1 MPNLFLKIL
10 TVSFIAKPPPTQY
23 DTPIFY
29 RLESADMEIAWIDD
43 QILPLTEVSVHLLD
57 RGLFFGD
64 GVYEVLR
71 SYNGRLFALDEH
83 LARFE
88 RSAAEIQ
95 LTGINF
101 PDIRQQ
107 VLEAF
112 DRSGLQTA
120 KIYFHLT
127 RGAELRDHLPSPDLK
142 PRFFLTV
149 QQLHDDPKKKQTGVK
164 VCTHP
169 DLRWKRCDIKSLNLL
184 PNILARMEAD
194 RKGCTEA
201 LLVNDQGLIT
211 EGAGSAFFAVDGRE
225 KTLYTHPLG
234 FEILPSITRAVVLQI
249 ARDAGLSVLEQAVT
263 PQQAAKMDELFLA
276 VTTKDIL
283 PITQMDGRT
292 VGNGKTGEC
301 TKTLIASFRQYA
313 ESR

>member
-1 MPNLFLKIL
+1 
-10 TVSFIAKPPPTQY
+10 
-23 DTPIFY
+23 
-29 RLESADMEIAWIDD
+29 MEIARIDG
-43 QILPLTEVSVHLLD
+43 QVLPLTEAPVHLLD

-71 SYNGRLFALDEH
+71 SYRGRLFALDEH
-83 LARFE
+83 MDRFQ
-88 RSAAEIQ
+88 RSTAEIQ
-95 LTGINF
+95 LSGV
-101 PDIRQQ
+101 DIPAVRRH

-112 DRSGLQTA
+112 DRSGFQNA

-127 RGAELRDHLPSPDLK
+127 RGAELRDHLPSKDLK

-149 QQLHDDPKKKQTGVK
+149 QELHDDPKKKEHGIK

-184 PNILARMEAD
+184 PNILARIEAD

-211 EGAGSAFFAVDGRE
+211 EGAGSAFFAVNGRE

-234 FEILPSITRAVVLQI
+234 PTILPSITRAVVLRL
-249 ARDAGLSVLEQAVT
+249 ARDSGLTPVEQAVT
-263 PQQAAKMDELFLA
+263 PQQAAAMDELFLA

-283 PITQMDGRT
+283 PITAFDGRP
-292 VGNGKTGEC
+292 VGNGKPGDC
-301 TKTLIASFRQYA
+301 TNALIRRFRQYV
-313 ESR
+313 ESRAD

>member
-1 MPNLFLKIL
+1 
-10 TVSFIAKPPPTQY
+10 
-23 DTPIFY
+23 
-29 RLESADMEIAWIDD
+29 MEIARIND
-43 QILPLTEVSVHLLD
+43 QVLPLTEVPVHLLD

-71 SYNGRLFALDEH
+71 SYRGRLFALDEH
-83 LARFE
+83 MDRFE
-88 RSAAEIQ
+88 RSAAEIR
-95 LTGINF
+95 LSGINF
-101 PDIRQQ
+101 QEIRQH

-112 DRSGLQTA
+112 DRGGFQNA

-127 RGAELRDHLPSPDLK
+127 RGAELRDHLPSAALK

-149 QQLHDDPKKKQTGVK
+149 QELHDDPKKKQHGIK
-164 VCTHP
+164 VSTHP

-201 LLVNDQGLIT
+201 LLVNEKGLIT
-211 EGAGSAFFAVDGRE
+211 EGAGSAFFAVNGRE

-234 FEILPSITRAVVLQI
+234 PEILPSITRGVVVRI
-249 ARDAGLSVLEQAVT
+249 ARDAGLTVIEKAVT
-263 PQQAAKMDELFLA
+263 PQQAARMDELFLA

-283 PITQMDGRT
+283 PITELNGQP
-292 VGNGKTGEC
+292 VGSGKPGEC
-301 TKTLIASFRQYA
+301 TNALTALFRQYT